1 MVDIQSLTSVHKRLK
16 LLLSRMRPTV
26 LGTIML
32 VPMMLVMLMVRVTI
46 VGPIIIVVIIIIG
59 MLALLIVLVILV
71 GYTMSTMTTVLPVW
85 LAHKILEELVTFSW
99 PMPSLTLVA
108 LSLVVTGLC
117 DEARWVSIIGLAN
130 HLSLEDGA
138 LANGNTDALF
148 LDGAAVTCTLV
159 PAVAFLLGSMA
170 ALAPRRA
177 GAVLFVGLPRALVSA
192 VHLAI
197 VLVCRASAC
206 ESAAA

>member
-1 MVDIQSLTSVHKRLK
+1 
-16 LLLSRMRPTV
+16 MRPTV

-85 LAHKILEELVTFSW
+85 LAHKILKELVTFAW

-117 DEARWVSIIGLAN
+117 DEARWMSIIGLAN

-138 LANGNTDALF
+138 LATRNTDALF

-197 VLVCRASAC
+197 VLVCLASAC
-206 ESAAA
+206 ERAAA

>member
-1 MVDIQSLTSVHKRLK
+1 MLTMLATLTVPGIIVPV
-16 LLLSRMRPTV
+16 PTMFV
-26 LGTIML
+26 ML
-32 VPMMLVMLMVRVTI
+32 VI
-46 VGPIIIVVIIIIG
+46 FVGS
-59 MLALLIVLVILV
+59 M
-71 GYTMSTMTTVLPVW
+71 MSTMTTVLPVW
-85 LAHKILEELVTFSW
+85 LAHEILEELVTFAW

-117 DEARWVSIIGLAN
+117 DEARWMSIIGLAN

-138 LANGNTDALF
+138 LATGNTDALF